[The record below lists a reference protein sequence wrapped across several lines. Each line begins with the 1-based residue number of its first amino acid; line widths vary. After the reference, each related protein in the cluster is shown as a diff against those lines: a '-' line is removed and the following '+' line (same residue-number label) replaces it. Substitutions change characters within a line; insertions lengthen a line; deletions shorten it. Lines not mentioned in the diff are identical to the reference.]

1 MDGLFFYHYD
11 TFQYLAEHKRCF
23 NISDISPNPFR
34 NQSFLCDL
42 ILLQT
47 LGPKRL
53 ELQSET
59 CPSSG
64 VSVVDAGFWLDG
76 LVSWLDVTWQWWSSQ
91 GQAGRL
97 AAAGLMVI
105 RKDKTGRAQ
114 RRALTHISSQAG
126 WTVVQSASLCIVVLF
141 YRWTTK

>member
-1 MDGLFFYHYD
+1 MTTTPPTGSNDTAREWLEDGWMEGFFYVIMIH
-11 TFQYLAEHKRCF
+11 F
-23 NISDISPNPFR
+23 NILLNTNNVSPFHTYLHLNQFR

-53 ELQSET
+53 ELQPET

-76 LVSWLDVTWQWWSSQ
+76 LVS
-91 GQAGRL
+91 
-97 AAAGLMVI
+97 
-105 RKDKTGRAQ
+105 
-114 RRALTHISSQAG
+114 
-126 WTVVQSASLCIVVLF
+126 
-141 YRWTTK
+141 